1 MYLQEGGGGCTNRG
15 RRGGGWVVNDTFSLK
30 FSLLV
35 IVSGRSSPVAFDIHL
50 TEFCPRSSGFER
62 RPIKRKPS
70 PVSHEFA

>member
-1 MYLQEGGGGCTNRG
+1 MGARIEGEG
-15 RRGGGWVVNDTFSLK
+15 GGGWVVNDTFSLK

-50 TEFCPRSSGFER
+50 TEFCQRSSGFEL